1 MADGSVPQVI
11 DVDKIFKDKNP
22 GLYQM
27 LPGFV
32 LRFIKRTI
40 HQDEMNSILQKSEGI
55 VGIDFANL
63 VLEEMGVK
71 VSCTGL
77 ENIPEKG
84 PVILA
89 SNHPLGGLDAM
100 ALISFVGKKR
110 KDIQFL
116 VNDILTRLP
125 NFGEVFVPVNKH
137 GTNAKSN
144 LIRIE
149 EIYASDM
156 AVMIFP
162 AGLCSRKINGTVQDL
177 EWQKSFVTKARKYQT
192 PVVPVLVKAK
202 NSNWFY
208 GLSRFRTKLG
218 IKANLEMFYLP
229 DEMFKQKG
237 NTIDLIIG
245 KQIEAGELSEEKND
259 REWAQIIKA
268 FVYSLGADPVLTFK
282 EYLKDQKEPF
292 PVAKV

>member
-1 MADGSVPQVI
+1 MAEEYIPQVI
-11 DVDKIFKDKNP
+11 NVDKIFKDKNP
-22 GLYQM
+22 GLYNM

-32 LRFIKRTI
+32 LRYIKRVI

-55 VGIDFANL
+55 FGVDFANI
-63 VLEEMGVK
+63 VLEQMGVK

-84 PVILA
+84 PVIIA

-110 KDIQFL
+110 KDIRFL

-144 LIRIE
+144 LLRIE
-149 EIYASDM
+149 EIYASEV

-162 AGLCSRKINGTVQDL
+162 AGLCSRKINGIVQDL
-177 EWQKSFVTKARKYQT
+177 EWQKSFVTKALKYQH
-192 PVVPVLVKAK
+192 PIIPVLVKAR

-208 GLSRFRTKLG
+208 NLSRLRSKAG
-218 IKANLEMFYLP
+218 IKANLEMFYLA

-237 NTIDLIIG
+237 NTIELIIG
-245 KQIEAGELSEEKND
+245 RPIAPEELSENHND
-259 REWAQIIKA
+259 KEWAQLIKS
-268 FVYSLGADPVLTFK
+268 FVYSLSHKPGLTFNQ
-282 EYLKDQKEPF
+282 YLKIPKEL
-292 PVAKV
+292 